1 MKKLFDYF
9 EIISVAGIILAL
21 SVAFFLLPD
30 REISESENR
39 ALMVAPEFSL
49 QKLGDG
55 SYVAELSEYIADQF
69 PLRDAFVGLKAY
81 SETLQFKGENN
92 GVINAG
98 GVLIPRPTNDVS
110 ALEKNARA
118 VKMFTDGVD
127 VPVTLVALPRT
138 SDVFSEELPAYY
150 PFDEDKAL
158 LDEFESAM
166 SDTGVRLPDLVT
178 PLCESN
184 EYYSTDHH
192 YTTHG
197 AYRTYLS
204 LSDSLGYTPYGN
216 EHFEIEAVSA
226 DFCGTAMRTS
236 GFYLNEPDEIVLYR
250 YEGDTDYTVTAD
262 MREEISLYDFDKL
275 EATDKYAVFLGGN
288 HARVDITR
296 GEGRPKLLV
305 VRDSY
310 ADSLAPFLA
319 MHFDLI
325 MLDYRYFTGSAAN
338 IIETEGVSQVLMLHN
353 VTKYCEDENLTAI
366 VRGVKR

>member
-1 MKKLFDYF
+1 MKKILDYF

-21 SVAFFLLPD
+21 SVAFFIMPD
-30 REISESENR
+30 KEISENENR
-39 ALMVAPEFSL
+39 ALMSAPEFSF

-81 SETLQFKGENN
+81 SETTQLKGENN

-118 VKMFTDGVD
+118 VKMFTQGVD
-127 VPVTLVALPRT
+127 VPVTLAALPRT

-150 PFDEDKAL
+150 PFNDDKAFL
-158 LDEFESAM
+158 EEFKSAM
-166 SDTGVRLPDLVT
+166 SSTGAHIPDLIT
-178 PLCESN
+178 PLNESN
-184 EYYSTDHH
+184 DYYFTDHH

-197 AYRTYLS
+197 AYLTYLS
-204 LSDSLGYTPYGN
+204 LSDSLGYTAYDRD
-216 EHFEIEAVSA
+216 HFEIESVSR

-236 GFYLNEPDEIVLYR
+236 GFYLNKPDEIVLYR
-250 YEGDTDYTVTAD
+250 YDGDDGYTVTVD

-275 EATDKYAVFLGGN
+275 EGTDKYAVFLGGN

-296 GEGRPKLLV
+296 GEGRPKLLI

-338 IIETEGVSQVLMLHN
+338 IIETEGVSQVLMLHS
-353 VTKYCEDENLTAI
+353 VTKYCEDENLTGI